1 MKKSEIFTELSVKLA
16 QLEAKLD
23 WLIEQQ
29 NKKVELEN
37 RVKVLEAYVDTQ
49 LKQKY
54 YGKIL
59 DGYALS
65 AGDFVDSGL
74 QQEWRPSGDLSL

>member
-1 MKKSEIFTELSVKLA
+1 MKVGEKAFTELSIQLA
-16 QLEAKLD
+16 QIQAKLD
-23 WLIEQQ
+23 KLLEIEG
-29 NKKVELEN
+29 

-54 YGKIL
+54 YGKIP

>member
-1 MKKSEIFTELSVKLA
+1 MSKKFTKIEMFQELSVILARIENKVDKL
-16 QLEAKLD
+16 LE
-23 WLIEQQ
+23 IEG
-29 NKKVELEN
+29 

-54 YGKIL
+54 YGKIP